1 MFKTSTV
8 INNLTVTGNDLLASL
23 CITCP
28 YNDGATPKAKIV
40 FFQGDNMRRI
50 PLTTSAIYRHGDDC
64 TIVFNGEILL
74 DSVFLNSCG
83 DDITARFDFYYGGNS
98 VEGLPFKID
107 KYALDSDE
115 FKNIDKNYVLSER
128 NDGLTC
134 SDAILVPELEHHG
147 GAPLYFIGF
156 DFENSRLVFK
166 KNHAAG
172 DYNANS
178 MFKKILNIPM
188 GIIRFA
194 LAICLLPY
202 FVLDGIL
209 AGLDLQ
215 RKRQVN
221 SYSSSMRN
229 IYLQIKENFSDF
241 LKISLKRKDIVKIVS
256 GILYSFCR
264 IRYNKLCKKPIVK
277 NRITFVS
284 GRRDNLTGNLEFVY
298 DKLKDNKDIDFQFLL
313 FSDSNGHFKYK
324 YIKRFYELYATS
336 RVVVIDDYFR
346 LTNTVKKR
354 NETQL
359 WQLWHACGA
368 FKTFGY
374 SRLGKI
380 GGPLQTDIN
389 HRMYDRA
396 IVSSAEIAKHYA
408 EGFGISDKCVL
419 PTGIPRTDVFLD
431 KEYAEKIK
439 SSFYA
444 KHPKLKNKKIIL
456 FAPTFRGHGQKTA
469 YYPMETFDPNRF
481 YESIGDDYSIILKL
495 HPFCKE
501 HFEIDERYKDYII
514 DLSDDDELNDLLFV
528 TNLLIT
534 DYSSAIFEA
543 SLLDIPM
550 IFYAFD
556 LYDYI
561 SNRDFYYDFE
571 NFVPGKIVFSENKL
585 ITAVKNRDF
594 DYEKV
599 GAFKTKFFDNLDGNS
614 SKRVADEILKTVRGE
629 I

>member
-1 MFKTSTV
+1 MFNTSTV
-8 INNLTVTGNDLLASL
+8 INNITVTGNDLLVSL
-23 CITCP
+23 CVTCP
-28 YNDGATPKAKIV
+28 NDDAATPKAKIV
-40 FFQGDNMRRI
+40 FSHGDDTRRI
-50 PLTTSAIYRHGDDC
+50 PLTVSACYRHGEEC
-64 TIVFNGEILL
+64 SFVFNGEILL
-74 DSVFLNSCG
+74 DSVFLNCVA
-83 DDITARFDFYYGGNS
+83 DEFTAKFDFYYGDNC
-98 VEGLPFKID
+98 VENILFKID
-107 KYALDSDE
+107 KYALESEALKNTDE
-115 FKNIDKNYVLSER
+115 KYVLTER
-128 NDGLTC
+128 SDGLTC

-147 GAPLYFIGF
+147 GAPLYFVGF
-156 DFENSRLVFK
+156 DFENGLLVFK
-166 KNHAAG
+166 KNRSAG
-172 DYNANS
+172 DYNTDS
-178 MFKKILNIPM
+178 VLKKILNIPM
-188 GIIRFA
+188 GIIRLA

-202 FVLDGIL
+202 FIIDGVLS
-209 AGLDLQ
+209 GLDLQ
-215 RKRQVN
+215 KKRQTN
-221 SYSSSMRN
+221 LYSSSLRN
-229 IYLQIKENFSDF
+229 IYLQIKENIADF
-241 LKISLKRKDIVKIVS
+241 LKLTLKRKDIVKFAA
-256 GILYSFCR
+256 GILYSFCA
-264 IRYNKLCKKPIVK
+264 IRYNRLCKKDVIQ
-277 NRITFVS
+277 NRVTFVS
-284 GRRDNLTGNLEFVY
+284 GRRDNLTGNLKFVY
-298 DKLKDNKDIDFQFLL
+298 DELKDNKDIDFQFLL

-336 RVVVIDDYFR
+336 KVVIIDDYFR

-354 NETQL
+354 SETQL

-374 SRLGKI
+374 SRLGKK

-389 HRMYDRA
+389 HRMYDYT

-439 SSFYA
+439 AAFYS
-444 KHPKLKNKKIIL
+444 KHPQLKNKKIIL
-456 FAPTFRGHGQKTA
+456 FAPTFRGNGQKTA
-469 YYPMETFDPNRF
+469 YYPMETFDPNGF
-481 YESIGDDYSIILKL
+481 YESVGDDYAVILKL

-501 HFEIDERYKDYII
+501 RFEIDERYKDYII

-528 TNLLIT
+528 TNILIT

-561 SNRDFYYDFE
+561 SKRDFYYDFE
-571 NFVPGKIVFSENKL
+571 NFVPGKIVFSENEL
-585 ITAVKNRDF
+585 VTAVKHRDF
-594 DYEKV
+594 DYGKV

-614 SKRVADEILKTVRGE
+614 SKRVADEILKAVRGE